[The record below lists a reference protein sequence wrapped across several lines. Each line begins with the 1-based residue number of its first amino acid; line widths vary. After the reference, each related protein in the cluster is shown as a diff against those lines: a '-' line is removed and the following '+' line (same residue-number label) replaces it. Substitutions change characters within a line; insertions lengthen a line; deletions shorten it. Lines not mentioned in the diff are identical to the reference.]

1 MTSED
6 EGYLLDSERP
16 SLQPESRLIRRFDR
30 ANRTLHRTR
39 SRAPRRERYPRQ
51 RKETS
56 IEQLLGRL
64 IADHGLT
71 AAVRERCVLVFWR
84 EIAGARVAD
93 RTQPMAIANGVLKL
107 ATRTS
112 VLVHELQF
120 FKKKL
125 VLDINAWIL
134 ANQAW
139 LGAAPIVT
147 DIRVTIGTLTSPETA
162 TLGRQQQRH
171 LQRLRPTIDPAQIS
185 DADRSEIL
193 VATSAVEDPE
203 LRAMIERVRL
213 EWNR

>member
-30 ANRTLHRTR
+30 ANRTLYRTR

-51 RKETS
+51 RKEIT

-84 EIAGARVAD
+84 EIAGARIGD
-93 RTQPMAIANGVLKL
+93 RTQPMTITNGVLKL
-107 ATRTS
+107 ATKTS

-125 VLDINAWIL
+125 VEDINAWIL
-134 ANQAW
+134 ANQVW

-147 DIRVTIGTLTSPETA
+147 EIRVTIGTVKPSETA
-162 TLGRQQQRH
+162 SLGRQQQRH
-171 LQRLRPTIDPAQIS
+171 LQRLRPQIEIS

-213 EWNR
+213 DWNR

>member
-30 ANRTLHRTR
+30 ANRTLYRTR

-51 RKETS
+51 RKEIT

-84 EIAGARVAD
+84 EIAGARIGD
-93 RTQPMAIANGVLKL
+93 RTQPMTITNGVLKL
-107 ATRTS
+107 ATKTS

-125 VLDINAWIL
+125 VEDINAWIL
-134 ANQAW
+134 ANQVW

-147 DIRVTIGTLTSPETA
+147 EIRVTIGTVKPSETA
-162 TLGRQQQRH
+162 SLGRQQQRH
-171 LQRLRPTIDPAQIS
+171 LQRLRPQIEIS
-185 DADRSEIL
+185 DADCSEIL

-213 EWNR
+213 DWNR

>member
-1 MTSED
+1 MTSDD

-16 SLQPESRLIRRFDR
+16 SLQPESRLVRRFDR
-30 ANRTLHRTR
+30 AHRTLSRTR

-51 RKETS
+51 RKEIT

-71 AAVRERCVLVFWR
+71 DAIRERCVLVFWR
-84 EIAGARVAD
+84 EIAGVRIAD
-93 RTQPMAIANGVLKL
+93 RTRPMSITAGVLKL
-107 ATRTS
+107 ATGTS

-125 VLDINAWIL
+125 VEDINAWIL
-134 ANQAW
+134 ANQVW
-139 LGAAPIVT
+139 LGAKPIVT
-147 DIRVTIGTLTSPETA
+147 DIRVTIGTVKSPEIA
-162 TLGRQQQRH
+162 SLGRQQQRH
-171 LQRLRPTIDPAQIS
+171 LQRLRPQIEIS

-193 VATSAVEDPE
+193 EATSAVEDLE

-213 EWNR
+213 DWNR

>member
-51 RKETS
+51 RRETS
-56 IEQLLGRL
+56 LEQLLGRL

-84 EIAGARVAD
+84 EIAGARIAD
-93 RTQPMAIANGVLKL
+93 RTQPMSIANGVLKL
-107 ATRTS
+107 ATKTS

-120 FKKKL
+120 FKKQL
-125 VLDINAWIL
+125 ALDINAWIL
-134 ANQAW
+134 ANQVW

-147 DIRVTIGTLTSPETA
+147 DIRVTIGAVKPPETA
-162 TLGRQQQRH
+162 ALGRQRLRH
-171 LQRLRPTIDPAQIS
+171 LQRLRPTHEIS

-193 VATSAVEDPE
+193 VATSTVEDLE
-203 LRAMIERVRL
+203 LRSMIERVRL
-213 EWNR
+213 DWNR